1 MGSQPHIERG
11 QRYREVHPGLFRTS
25 GTEWIVDA
33 VFQAADGVRYA
44 QVVCASDLTRRKTLS
59 AHVLN
64 DRRRFQ
70 RV

>member
-1 MGSQPHIERG
+1 MGSQRHIERG
-11 QRYREVHPGLFRTS
+11 QRYRDVRPGPFRTR

-33 VFQAADGVRYA
+33 VFPGTDGVPYA